1 MGNNAAMS
9 TAPTPMPLGPADLAE
24 LERLLDSVPA
34 PLEPLDLMMLDGFLC
49 GVLLQPRRIP
59 PAQWLPHITDVD
71 EARALPRSFPAQAL
85 HDLVARR
92 FAELD
97 RAIERRQWFD
107 PWVLEPD
114 DEGGPLDAVMPWV
127 AGLAT
132 AIDLYPSV
140 LQTSDERVLE
150 GQALLYRAFDADDL
164 EDAEALLAVMAE
176 MEPPEDLD
184 EVIEDLVTG
193 VFLLADVT
201 RPVSAVSAA
210 APAPAP
216 KPAAPPVAPPARKP
230 PTSRPARPAPPAAKK
245 SAPPP
250 ARKKPTRSPSGR

>member
-1 MGNNAAMS
+1 MS

-71 EARALPRSFPAQAL
+71 EARALPRGFPAPAL

-114 DEGGPLDAVMPWV
+114 DEGGPLDTVMPWV

-150 GQALLYRAFDADDL
+150 GQALLYRAFAADDL

-176 MEPPEDLD
+176 LEPPEDLD

-201 RPVSAVSAA
+201 RPASVTPPAPAPMPAPPKA
-210 APAPAP
+210 APRPAP
-216 KPAAPPVAPPARKP
+216 KPAAP
-230 PTSRPARPAPPAAKK
+230 AAKK
-245 SAPPP
+245 PAPAP
-250 ARKKPTRSPSGR
+250 ARKKTARPPSGR

>member
-1 MGNNAAMS
+1 MS
-9 TAPTPMPLGPADLAE
+9 TAPTPMPLGPTDVAE

-164 EDAEALLAVMAE
+164 EDAEALLAVMTE

-201 RPVSAVSAA
+201 RPASVVPPPPAAKSAA
-210 APAPAP
+210 APV
-216 KPAAPPVAPPARKP
+216 VAPPARQVP
-230 PTSRPARPAPPAAKK
+230 PSRPARPAPPAAKK

-250 ARKKPTRSPSGR
+250 ARKKAPRSPSGR